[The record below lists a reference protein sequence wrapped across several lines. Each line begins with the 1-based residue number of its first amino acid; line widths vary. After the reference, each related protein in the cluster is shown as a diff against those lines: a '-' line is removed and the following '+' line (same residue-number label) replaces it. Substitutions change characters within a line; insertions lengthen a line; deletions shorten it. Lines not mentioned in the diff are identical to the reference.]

1 MRECLFASL
10 TSNKIYDIHL
20 KYITNWRNNMSV
32 ENNNNENGQQQSVK
46 TLLKKIKKAI
56 DSFDSFNSS
65 VISTLG
71 LSIVGIIDWIFKLVY
86 SQNLES
92 FYKIDEKYFFSYNY
106 RKTFYILL
114 LWILIS
120 SSYFF
125 ISEIYIKKNRNEK
138 NG

>member
-1 MRECLFASL
+1 
-10 TSNKIYDIHL
+10 
-20 KYITNWRNNMSV
+20 MSV
-32 ENNNNENGQQQSVK
+32 ENNNNENGQQQSGK
-46 TLLKKIKKAI
+46 ILLKKIKKAI
-56 DSFDSFNSS
+56 DSFDSS
-65 VISTLG
+65 VISILG
-71 LSIVGIIDWIFKLVY
+71 LSIVGIIDWIFKLIY
-86 SQNLES
+86 LQNLES

>member
-1 MRECLFASL
+1 MWECLFVSL

-32 ENNNNENGQQQSVK
+32 ENNNNENGQQQSGE

-56 DSFDSFNSS
+56 DSLDSFNSS
-65 VISTLG
+65 VISILG
-71 LSIVGIIDWIFKLVY
+71 LGIVGIIDWIFKLIY

-125 ISEIYIKKNRNEK
+125 YFRNIYKKK
-138 NG
+138 